1 MAGSVAPGAAMAV
14 TVVTALAAGALDWWP
29 GAAAVALACLAGV
42 VVVARARRR
51 SGGITGD
58 VLGAVVETATT
69 VGLLTLVVL
78 GG

>member
-1 MAGSVAPGAAMAV
+1 MAV

-29 GAAAVALACLAGV
+29 GVAAVAPLLAGV
-42 VVVARARRR
+42 SSSRPPMGRH
-51 SGGITGD
+51 GD
-58 VLGAVVETATT
+58 VRAVVETATT